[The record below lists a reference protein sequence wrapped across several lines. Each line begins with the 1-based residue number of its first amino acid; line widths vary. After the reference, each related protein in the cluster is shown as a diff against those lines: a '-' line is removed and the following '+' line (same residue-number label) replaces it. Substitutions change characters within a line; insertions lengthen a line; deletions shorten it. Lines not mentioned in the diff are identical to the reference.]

1 MTAAPDID
9 SLEPGDKLPVRE
21 FRPDTIQI
29 FLYNAALWNAHK
41 IHFDQPYATMV
52 EGYPGLVVAG
62 PLLGD
67 WLTQCAVEW
76 LGESG
81 RLLSIEYSNRRA
93 SYVGDV
99 LRSVGKV
106 RSVDRSKAEVV
117 LDLAI
122 LNQADEVVAPG
133 TAVVRFERG

>member
-1 MTAAPDID
+1 MTAAPDIA
-9 SLEPGDKLPVRE
+9 SLAPGDPMPVRE
-21 FRPDTIQI
+21 FRPDTIQV

-41 IHFDQPYATMV
+41 IHFDQAYATAV

-76 LGESG
+76 LGDSG
-81 RLLSIEYSNRRA
+81 RLVSFEYSNRKL
-93 SYVGDV
+93 SCVGDV
-99 LRSVGKV
+99 LRSTGKV
-106 RSVDRSKAEVV
+106 LSVDRIKGEAV
-117 LDLAI
+117 LSLAI
-122 LNQADEVVAPG
+122 LNQADEVIAPG